1 MTNISLICSII
12 EVFTFFIMIPTSTN
26 TIIDQNADSFWK
38 AFKLGD
44 INALGSLYQLFSQD
58 LLSYGYRI
66 SNDRQ
71 LIKDSIQDLFLSL
84 WQQKDN
90 ISDTNSVK
98 FYLYRSL
105 RNKIIRNTE
114 KQTTAKTFELAS
126 IETILAEM
134 PFESIIIEE
143 ESHQSMVLKLRKAI
157 SSLPQRQQEV
167 IQLRYYHDFSNE
179 EIATL
184 FEISNQSVRNLL
196 HEAMT
201 RLRGLFIN
209 NILPLSILLEALKK
223 I

>member
-1 MTNISLICSII
+1 
-12 EVFTFFIMIPTSTN
+12 MIPVSKRQLKEQ
-26 TIIDQNADSFWK
+26 DVDYFWNAFR
-38 AFKLGD
+38 LGD
-44 INALGSLYQLFSQD
+44 INALGSLYQLYSQD

-84 WQQKDN
+84 WQQRAN
-90 ISDTNSVK
+90 IADTTSVK

-114 KQTTAKTFELAS
+114 VANVTTDYESSS
-126 IETILAEM
+126 IDTIIADL

-143 ESHQSMVLKLRKAI
+143 ENTQNMILKLRQAI
-157 SSLPQRQQEV
+157 ASLPQRQQEV

-179 EIATL
+179 EIANL
-184 FEISNQSVRNLL
+184 LEISNQSVRNLIY
-196 HEAMT
+196 ESMS
-201 RLRGLFIN
+201 RLRRLFAGG
-209 NILPLSILLEALKK
+209 ILPFYILLEALKK